1 MTLDKG
7 RSSSPALLDGAVATL
22 QPQPEWS
29 LRSLIR
35 EMLDEPG
42 HAVDPR
48 DFADEVL
55 ARIPA
60 SRRAEALREVLPG
73 YVRVEFALDRNSGQV
88 DDEQGEVVPSDGIN
102 GTKQQARRRRRDVL
116 LGRYQGA
123 DGWKLLRDFTVDDCR
138 AAADMR
144 RSLAAANA
152 VQAAKFDELT
162 DLLTSRTAA
171 TVGDL
176 PVGDVERVM
185 SRA

>member
-7 RSSSPALLDGAVATL
+7 RSSSPALLDGAVVTL
-22 QPQPEWS
+22 RPEWS
-29 LRSLIR
+29 LRALVR
-35 EMLDEPG
+35 EMLAEPG
-42 HAVDPR
+42 HAIDPR

-55 ARIPA
+55 ARIPTSQRIA
-60 SRRAEALREVLPG
+60 VLRETLPAYIRESYRSDPNRG
-73 YVRVEFALDRNSGQV
+73 SHSAPEED
-88 DDEQGEVVPSDGIN
+88 EVVPSDGIN

-123 DGWKLLRDFTVDDCR
+123 DGWKLLRDFTADDCR